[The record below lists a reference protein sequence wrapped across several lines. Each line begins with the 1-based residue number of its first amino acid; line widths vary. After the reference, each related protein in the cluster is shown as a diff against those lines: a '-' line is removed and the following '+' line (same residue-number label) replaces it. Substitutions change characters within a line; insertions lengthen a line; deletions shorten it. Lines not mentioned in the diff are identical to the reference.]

1 MKKLSEFLFE
11 SVKPMAILEGGAA
24 GHLAHVIDFGDFTA
38 KNLKELVSDIFS
50 GKIEDITEKIDGLN
64 LQATMNKQGEVV
76 FIRNGGDINSEQGG
90 MTITD
95 MATKWATKPGVA
107 DTYISAGKI
116 IKKVFNRIG
125 ADFFNPDANTRVV
138 VNCECVNAGQTNI
151 IPYAMA
157 KVSFHDIWT
166 YKNMSGTWS
175 VTDVSKKGLDVIEKA
190 CEGLDNAKPTPKVIV
205 ELTSNSNEL
214 IKKYHDMIDDLFEKD
229 ENMSIDAWKRKK
241 FLELLD
247 GKWSWIKSQ
256 PNGVEVFYDRWF
268 NKNKR
273 INLRELKKLY
283 PENATELDSIE
294 KSSLYKDVIDDITE
308 PLDTIFLKLGND
320 VIRLCG
326 GLLNGA
332 QNDNVVLKL
341 QDDMRK
347 VIKDVK
353 SEGSS
358 SAQMKLVKQLK
369 RLERLGGDQSIN
381 SVEGIVFKY
390 KGRLM
395 KLTGSF
401 APLNQI
407 LGSIK
412 FSK

>member
-1 MKKLSEFLFE
+1 MKNLYNFLVE
-11 SVKPMAILEGGAA
+11 SLVNEGGAA
-24 GHLAHVIDFGDFTA
+24 GHLAHVIDFSDFTA
-38 KNLKELVSDIFS
+38 KDLKELVTDIFS
-50 GKIEDITEKIDGLN
+50 GKIEDITEKIDGVN
-64 LQATMNKQGEVV
+64 IQATMNSAGEVV
-76 FIRNGGDINSEQGG
+76 FIRNNGDINSPAGG

-95 MATKWATKPGVA
+95 MATKWKSNQTVA
-107 DTYISAGKI
+107 DTFVNAGKT
-116 IKKVFNRIG
+116 IKKVFNRLG
-125 ADFFNPDANTRVV
+125 VEFFNPDPNTRVV
-138 VNCECVNAGQTNI
+138 INCECVNAGQTNI
-151 IPYAMA
+151 IPYAA
-157 KVSFHDIWT
+157 ARVSFHDIWT
-166 YKNMSGTWS
+166 YKKLSGTWS
-175 VTDVSKKGLDVIEKA
+175 VTDVTKRGLDVIEKA
-190 CEGLDNAKPTPKVIV
+190 CEGLDGAKPTPKVIV
-205 ELTSNSNEL
+205 ELTANSNDL

-229 ENMSIDAWKRKK
+229 ENMSIDAWKKKK
-241 FLELLD
+241 FVELLE
-247 GKWSWIKSQ
+247 GKWSWIKDQ
-256 PNGVEVFYDRWF
+256 KDGIDIFYNRWF

-273 INLRELKKLY
+273 VNLRDLKKLY
-283 PENATELDSIE
+283 PNNIEELDGIE
-294 KSSLYKDVIDDITE
+294 KSSLYKDVIDEITE
-308 PLDTIFLKLGND
+308 PLDLIFLKLGND
-320 VIRLCG
+320 VIRLCA

-332 QNDNVVLKL
+332 QNDNVVMKL

-358 SAQMKLVKQLK
+358 SSQMKLVKQLK

>member
-64 LQATMNKQGEVV
+64 LQATMNKQGEAV

-95 MATKWATKPGVA
+95 MATKWASKPSVA

-116 IKKVFNRIG
+116 IRKVFNRIG

-175 VTDVSKKGLDVIEKA
+175 VTDVSKKGLDVLEKA

-205 ELTSNSNEL
+205 ELTSNSNDL

-229 ENMSIDAWKRKK
+229 EAMSIDAWKRKK

-273 INLRELKKLY
+273 VNLRELKKLY
-283 PENATELDSIE
+283 PENAAELDSIE

-369 RLERLGGDQSIN
+369 RLEKLGGDQSIN

-407 LGSIK
+407 LGTLK
-412 FSK
+412 FAR

>member
-1 MKKLSEFLFE
+1 MKNLYNFLLE
-11 SVKPMAILEGGAA
+11 SIVNEGGAA
-24 GHLAHVIDFGDFTA
+24 GHLAHVVDFGDFTA
-38 KNLKELVSDIFS
+38 KDLKELVSDIFS

-64 LQATMNKQGEVV
+64 LQATMNQQGEVV
-76 FIRNGGDINSEQGG
+76 FIRNAGDINSVQGG
-90 MTITD
+90 MSITD
-95 MATKWATKPGVA
+95 MATKYASKPSVA
-107 DTYISAGKI
+107 DTYIKAGKI
-116 IKKVFNRIG
+116 IKKVFGKIG
-125 ADFFNPDANTRVV
+125 VDFFNPDPNTRIVL
-138 VNCECVNAGQTNI
+138 NCECVNAGQTNI
-151 IPYAMA
+151 IPYAA
-157 KVSFHDIWT
+157 ANVAFHDIWT

-175 VTDVSKKGLDVIEKA
+175 VADISKKGLDVIEKA
-190 CEGLDNAKPTPKVIV
+190 CEGLDDAKPTPKVIV
-205 ELTSNSNEL
+205 EITANSNEL

-229 ENMSIDAWKRKK
+229 ENVSIDSWKRKK
-241 FLELLD
+241 FIELLE
-247 GKWSWIKSQ
+247 GKWSWIKTQ
-256 PNGVEVFYDRWF
+256 PDGIEVFYDRWF

-283 PENATELDSIE
+283 PENSAELDGIE
-294 KSSLYKDVIDDITE
+294 KSSLYKDVIDEITE

-320 VIRLCG
+320 VIRLCA

-332 QNDNVVLKL
+332 KNDNVVVKL

-358 SAQMKLVKQLK
+358 SSQMKLVKQLK

>member
-1 MKKLSEFLFE
+1 MKNLYNFLVE
-11 SVKPMAILEGGAA
+11 SLVNEGGAA
-24 GHLAHVIDFGDFTA
+24 GHLAHVIDFSDFTA
-38 KNLKELVSDIFS
+38 KDLKELVTDIFS
-50 GKIEDITEKIDGLN
+50 GKIEDITEKIDGVN
-64 LQATMNKQGEVV
+64 IQATMNSAGEVV
-76 FIRNGGDINSEQGG
+76 FIRNNGDINSPTGG

-95 MATKWATKPGVA
+95 MATKWKSNQTVA
-107 DTYISAGKI
+107 DTFVNAGKT
-116 IKKVFNRIG
+116 IKKVFNRLG
-125 ADFFNPDANTRVV
+125 VEFFNPNPNTRVV
-138 VNCECVNAGQTNI
+138 INCECVNAGQTNI
-151 IPYAMA
+151 IPYAA
-157 KVSFHDIWT
+157 ARVSFHDIWT
-166 YKNMSGTWS
+166 YKKLSGTWS
-175 VTDVSKKGLDVIEKA
+175 VTDVTKRGLDVIEKA
-190 CEGLDNAKPTPKVIV
+190 CEGLDGAKPTPKVIV
-205 ELTSNSNEL
+205 ELTANSNDL

-229 ENMSIDAWKRKK
+229 ENMSIDAWKKKK
-241 FLELLD
+241 FVELLE
-247 GKWSWIKSQ
+247 GKWSWIKDQ
-256 PNGVEVFYDRWF
+256 KDGIDIFYNRWF

-273 INLRELKKLY
+273 VNLRDLKKLY
-283 PENATELDSIE
+283 PNNIEELDGIE
-294 KSSLYKDVIDDITE
+294 KSSLYKDVIDEITE
-308 PLDTIFLKLGND
+308 PLDLIFLKLGND
-320 VIRLCG
+320 VIRLCA

-332 QNDNVVLKL
+332 QNDNVVMKL

-358 SAQMKLVKQLK
+358 SSQMKLVKQLK

>member
-1 MKKLSEFLFE
+1 MKNLYNFLVE
-11 SVKPMAILEGGAA
+11 SLVNEGGAA
-24 GHLAHVIDFGDFTA
+24 GHLAHVIDFSDFTA
-38 KNLKELVSDIFS
+38 KDLKELVTDIFS
-50 GKIEDITEKIDGLN
+50 GKIEDITEKIDGVN
-64 LQATMNKQGEVV
+64 IQATMNSAGEVV
-76 FIRNGGDINSEQGG
+76 FIRNNGDINSPTGG

-95 MATKWATKPGVA
+95 MATKWKSNQTVA
-107 DTYISAGKI
+107 DTFVNAGKT
-116 IKKVFNRIG
+116 IKKVFNRLG
-125 ADFFNPDANTRVV
+125 VEFFNPNPNTRVV
-138 VNCECVNAGQTNI
+138 INCECVNAGQTNI
-151 IPYAMA
+151 IPYAA
-157 KVSFHDIWT
+157 ARVSFHDIWT
-166 YKNMSGTWS
+166 YKKLSGTWS
-175 VTDVSKKGLDVIEKA
+175 VTDVTKRGLDVIEKA
-190 CEGLDNAKPTPKVIV
+190 CEGLDGAKPTPKVIV
-205 ELTSNSNEL
+205 ELTANSNDL

-229 ENMSIDAWKRKK
+229 ENMSIDAWKKKK
-241 FLELLD
+241 FVELLE
-247 GKWSWIKSQ
+247 GKWSWIKDQ
-256 PNGVEVFYDRWF
+256 KDGIDIFYNRWF

-273 INLRELKKLY
+273 VNLRDLKKLY
-283 PENATELDSIE
+283 PNNIEELDGIE
-294 KSSLYKDVIDDITE
+294 KSSLYKDVIDEITE
-308 PLDTIFLKLGND
+308 PLDLIFLKLGND
-320 VIRLCG
+320 VIRLCA
-326 GLLNGA
+326 GLLNVA
-332 QNDNVVLKL
+332 QNDNVVMKL

-358 SAQMKLVKQLK
+358 SSQMKLVKQLK